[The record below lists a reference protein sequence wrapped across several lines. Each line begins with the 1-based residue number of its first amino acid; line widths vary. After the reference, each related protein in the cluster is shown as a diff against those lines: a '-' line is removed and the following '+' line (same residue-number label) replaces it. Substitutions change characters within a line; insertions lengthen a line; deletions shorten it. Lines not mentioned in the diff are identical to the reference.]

1 MSKEQPIHAFTDEEL
16 AVELSKRG
24 IKPPI
29 LSKKEAK
36 AIKLDRDVPFH
47 ELFYYWLG
55 IIRRE
60 GEKR

>member
-1 MSKEQPIHAFTDEEL
+1 MSKEQPIHAFTDEEV
-16 AVELSKRG
+16 AVELAKRG

-36 AIKLDRDVPFH
+36 FLKMEGNVPFH
-47 ELFYYWLG
+47 ELFYWWLS